1 MKFSQLYWQCRR
13 GNLEL
18 DLLLKNYL
26 ENRYSNASE
35 VEREQFAE
43 LLKLD
48 DEDLLPAFLQ
58 FQKLTLGD
66 CKFF

>member
-13 GNLEL
+13 GTKEL

-26 ENRYSNASE
+26 ENDYPNANE
-35 VEREQFAE
+35 LERQQFAE

-48 DEDLLPAFLQ
+48 DVDLLPAFLALIEA
-58 FQKLTLGD
+58 KA
-66 CKFF
+66 